1 MVQPGPTGAPRGR
14 PRSERVRLAVLD
26 AAADLL
32 VEGGMSAATI
42 EGIAAR
48 AGVSKVTIYKW
59 WPTCGHVALDSFFTR
74 TRDTIAVDPDASLAD
89 SLTAQLDALCALFR
103 DAASGRLMR
112 ELAAVAQDDPDVRD
126 ALEER
131 WLRPRRAVA
140 MRLLTEAAE
149 GGELRADID
158 VEAVVDQLF
167 APVYHRLLFGHAPL
181 RDGLAATLVGQ
192 PLTGLRPRN

>member
-1 MVQPGPTGAPRGR
+1 
-14 PRSERVRLAVLD
+14 VRLAVLD

-48 AGVSKVTIYKW
+48 AGVSKATIYKW
-59 WPTCGHVALDSFFTR
+59 WPTRGHVALDSFFTR

-89 SLTAQLDALCALFR
+89 SLTVQLQALCALFR
-103 DAASGRLMR
+103 DTASGRLMR
-112 ELAAVAQDDPDVRD
+112 ELAAFAQNDPDVRD
-126 ALEER
+126 ALEEH

-140 MRLLTEAAE
+140 MRLVTEAAE
-149 GGELRADID
+149 RGELRADID

-181 RDGLAATLVGQ
+181 CEGLAAALVGQ
-192 PLTGLRPRN
+192 LLTGLRPRN